1 MPDLPSELH
10 DLNYKIAAL
19 ESLRGTLSDA
29 TIDTAIASLRT
40 QNGAIAQGQDALA
53 VGARGIAI
61 QGDSHG
67 NLNTGSHI
75 SAQEGAQIIYAEQ
88 GATIVMGDV
97 PVTMTAVDRQSALG
111 RYLQHLIS
119 QNRYLQLQGIRS
131 GGKLVNIE
139 LDRIYVTLRATRLR
153 EQRAELGWLSQ
164 EMALAP
170 GERHRSMD
178 QTMSGDTTHVTVNDA
193 LADHRRLVVLGDPG
207 CGKTTL
213 LRYLTLL
220 YARDLAE
227 ETDLVKS
234 KLGLAET
241 GWLPIFLPLRQIG
254 RYLQQHY
261 PNDDG
266 TEGHAILLQFYAQM
280 LKNERIELP
289 THFFDRWLHDGQ
301 AAVLLD
307 GLDEVADPKLRRRV
321 SRLVDSFTRA
331 YPNCRTVVTSR
342 IVGYTDASQL
352 TEGYATT
359 TVRDFTLDDI
369 GVFLSQWHRLV
380 AIGQMGPGPTAEAH
394 AAEQTRQLLDAI
406 EQKDRVREL
415 AINPLMLTVI
425 ALVHRDRVK
434 LPDRRADLY
443 QEAVDVLLGKWD
455 EAKGS
460 TEPLILHDRPF
471 DINDRKLVLQ
481 QVALTLHEHALKE
494 IDAEPLREILAQQFG
509 DAVDDPREV
518 DAAVNRFLNVIQER
532 TGLLIARAEG
542 TYAFSHLT
550 FQEYLAALAV
560 AGRDDYADYTLKRTA
575 EEWWREVILLE
586 AGYLSTQSKEKTTRL
601 IKAIADNKT
610 EPEPYHNLV
619 LAAECVRDA
628 GANRIVGN
636 LETELRKRLQREL
649 EPPIAK
655 GPFAKL
661 QIWMKQGISAEAAIK
676 QRIAAAEA
684 LGKIGG
690 SQYWTMPYGEPDWV
704 NIPAGEFT
712 MGEPKEAHRVAL
724 AEFYISRV
732 PITNAQ
738 YELFVKATGHEPP
751 KHWNGKRVPRG
762 KEIHPVVY
770 VSWHDALEYCQWLT
784 EVLKTSPRDPKNDR
798 HSGRDRRNPDCMD
811 ASKPIHPWSL
821 GSGDPCRN
829 DGEYL
834 DSTELPSDALLQTK
848 VSTAWRITLPSEAEW
863 EKAARG
869 ANDAL
874 IFPWGNE
881 FDAKRCN
888 VNESGF
894 GGTTPVGI
902 FPNGASPYGCL
913 DMAGNVWEWTRSLYD
928 FGYPYLPNDP
938 KREDLRAGDE
948 IRRVVRGGSW
958 GLIQDYAR
966 CAVRDGNQPGNR
978 DYYGGFRVVLLCS
991 APVL

>member
-1 MPDLPSELH
+1 MPNPPVESHPLDEA
-10 DLNYKIAAL
+10 IAAL
-19 ESLRGTLSDA
+19 EHLRGRLPAHAVDA
-29 TIDTAIASLRT
+29 AIASLRA
-40 QNGAIAQGQDALA
+40 QDGAIAQGQDALA
-53 VGARGIAI
+53 VGAGGVGIGRDI
-61 QGDSHG
+61 NGD
-67 NLNTGSHI
+67 LNTGSQLT
-75 SAQEGAQIIYAEQ
+75 AAEGAQIIYAEQ
-88 GATIVMGDV
+88 GATIVIGDA

-170 GERHRSMD
+170 GERHRGID
-178 QTMSGDTTHVTVNDA
+178 QAPSGDTTHVTVNEA

-227 ETDLVKS
+227 ETRLVPS
-234 KLGLAET
+234 KLGIAET

-266 TEGHAILLQFYAQM
+266 TEGHAILLRFLAQM
-280 LKNERIELP
+280 LENERIAIP
-289 THFFDRWLHDGQ
+289 ADFFDRWLHDGQ

-321 SRLVDSFTRA
+321 SRLVDAFTRA
-331 YPNCRTVVTSR
+331 YPRCRTVVTSR

-352 TEGYATT
+352 TEGYVTT
-359 TVRDFTLDDI
+359 TVRDFTLEDI

-380 AIGQMGPGPTAEAH
+380 AIGQMGPGVTAEAH

-455 EAKGS
+455 EAKGT

-481 QVALTLHEHALKE
+481 QVALTMHEHAIKE
-494 IDAEPLREILAQQFG
+494 IDAEPLREILVQQLG
-509 DAVDDPREV
+509 DAVFDPREV
-518 DAAVNRFLNVIQER
+518 DAAVERFLNVIQER

-560 AGRDDYADYTLKRTA
+560 AGRDDYVEYTLKRTA

-586 AGYLSTQSKEKTTRL
+586 AGYLSTQSKDKTTRL

-636 LETELRKRLQREL
+636 VETELRNRLQREL
-649 EPPIAK
+649 EPPIVK

-661 QIWMKQGISAEAAIK
+661 QILMKRGISPEAAVK

-690 SQYWTMPYGEPDWV
+690 SQFWTMPHGEPDWV

-712 MGEPKEAHRVAL
+712 MGEGNEAHRVYLPDYCIAR
-724 AEFYISRV
+724 I

-738 YELFVKATGHEPP
+738 YELFVLATGHEPP
-751 KHWNGKRVPRG
+751 DHWNGKRVPRG
-762 KEIHPVVY
+762 KEIHPVVC

-784 EVLKTSPRDPKNDR
+784 ERLRKSPPAPKNGR
-798 HSGRDRRNPDCMD
+798 HSGMDRRNPDCMD
-811 ASKPIHPWSL
+811 ASKPLHPWSL

-829 DGEYL
+829 DEEYF
-834 DSTELPSDALLQTK
+834 DSTKSPPAPLLRRAEATEWC
-848 VSTAWRITLPSEAEW
+848 VTLPSEAEW

-869 ANDAL
+869 ADRPLAY
-874 IFPWGNE
+874 PWGDWL
-881 FDAKRCN
+881 DAKRCN
-888 VNESGF
+888 THGCGF

-902 FPNGASPYGCL
+902 FPNGASPCGCL
-913 DMAGNVWEWTRSLYD
+913 DMAGNVWEWTRSRY
-928 FGYPYLPNDP
+928 GEYPYPQQGHDHQQ
-938 KREDLRAGDE
+938 REDLSAEGG
-948 IRRVVRGGSW
+948 RRVLRGGAF
-958 GLIQDYAR
+958 GGYPGRVR
-966 CAVRDGNQPGNR
+966 CADRNPGDPDLR
-978 DYYGGFRVVLLCS
+978 YDHHGFRVVVSPFL
-991 APVL
+991 

>member
-1 MPDLPSELH
+1 MTSQPSKPLEL
-10 DLNYKIAAL
+10 DRDIAAL
-19 ESLRGTLSDA
+19 ESLRGRLPDA
-29 TIDTAIASLRT
+29 TLDAAIAALRT

-53 VGARGIAI
+53 VSAGGIGI

-67 NLNTGSHI
+67 DINAGQQF

-88 GATIVMGDV
+88 GATIVIGDA

-170 GERHRSMD
+170 GERHRGID
-178 QTMSGDTTHVTVNDA
+178 QAPSGDTTHVTVNEA

-227 ETDLVKS
+227 ETGMVRE
-234 KLGLAET
+234 KLGLPET

-289 THFFDRWLHDGQ
+289 ADFFDTWLHQGHS
-301 AAVLLD
+301 AVLLD

-321 SRLVDSFTRA
+321 SRLVDAFTRA

-352 TEGYATT
+352 TEGYVTT
-359 TVRDFTLDDI
+359 TVRDFTLEDI
-369 GVFLSQWHRLV
+369 SVFLSQWHRLV
-380 AIGQMGPGPTAEAH
+380 AIGQMGPGETAEAH
-394 AAEQTRQLLDAI
+394 AAEQARQLLNAI
-406 EQKDRVREL
+406 EQKDRVHEL

-455 EAKGS
+455 EAKGT

-481 QVALTLHEHALKE
+481 QVALTMHEHAIKE
-494 IDAEPLREILAQQFG
+494 IDAEPLREILTQQLG
-509 DAVDDPREV
+509 DAVFDPREV

-550 FQEYLAALAV
+550 FQEYLAALAI
-560 AGRDDYADYTLKRTA
+560 AGRDDYVDYTLKRIA

-601 IKAIADNKT
+601 IKAIADHKT

-636 LETELRKRLQREL
+636 VEFELRNRLQREL
-649 EPPIAK
+649 EKPVAT
-655 GPFAKL
+655 GVFGT
-661 QIWMKQGISAEAAIK
+661 MKTVFTRGISAKAAIK

-690 SQYWTMPYGEPDWV
+690 SQYWTRPHGEPDWV
-704 NIPAGEFT
+704 AIPAGEFT
-712 MGEPKEAHRVAL
+712 MGEPNEAHRVYL
-724 AEFYISRV
+724 PDYFMSRV

-738 YELFVKATGHEPP
+738 YELFVLATGHEPP
-751 KHWNGKRVPRG
+751 KHWNGKRVPKG

-770 VSWHDALEYCQWLT
+770 VSWHDTLEYCQWL
-784 EVLKTSPRDPKNDR
+784 
-798 HSGRDRRNPDCMD
+798 
-811 ASKPIHPWSL
+811 SKATGKP
-821 GSGDPCRN
+821 
-829 DGEYL
+829 
-834 DSTELPSDALLQTK
+834 
-848 VSTAWRITLPSEAEW
+848 ITLPSEAEW

-869 ANDAL
+869 ANDARTY
-874 IFPWGNE
+874 PWGDE

-888 VNESGF
+888 VDESGF
-894 GGTTPVGI
+894 GSTTPVGI
-902 FPNGASPYGCL
+902 FPRGASPYGCL

-928 FGYPYLPNDP
+928 FGYPYQPNDP
-938 KREDLRAGDE
+938 KREDLRAGDDKS
-948 IRRVVRGGSW
+948 RVVRGGSW
-958 GLIQDYAR
+958 GNDQDLSR
-966 CAVRDGNQPGNR
+966 CAVRLR
-978 DYYGGFRVVLLCS
+978 DRPVDRYHYGGFRVVVVCS
-991 APVL
+991 AHVV